1 MKAKYKH
8 YGNDCIIYNQI
19 ICVDNIVTEVESY
32 ISGWF
37 DTTPKTNTRVCPTNA
52 EARRIFYSLCEK
64 YENKK
69 YDCEYKEASSE

>member
-19 ICVDNIVTEVESY
+19 ICVDNIVIEAESY

-37 DTTPKTNTRVCPTNA
+37 DTTPKSNTKVCLTNS
-52 EARRIFYSLCEK
+52 EARRIFYSLCQK
-64 YENKK
+64 YEKQK
-69 YDCEYKEASSE
+69 YDCEYKEVE